1 MGKTRSELREK
12 CMVILYQVELLEKN
26 NIEYNVDSL
35 IKDNIEV
42 ENEFVKEIVYGVTT
56 HYDEL
61 NNIINK
67 YLINWDIT
75 RIDKTGAA
83 ILRIA
88 AYELIYTET
97 PPLVVINEAIN
108 LAKKYSD
115 DSIRKIINASLDR
128 MRKEYE
134 R

>member
-12 CMVILYQVELLEKN
+12 CMIILYQEELMRKSEITFDIDN
-26 NIEYNVDSL
+26 L
-35 IKDNIEV
+35 IKDNIEI

-61 NNIINK
+61 NDVINK
-67 YLINWDIT
+67 YLLNWDVD
-75 RIDKTGAA
+75 RLDKTGAA

-88 AYELIYTET
+88 SYELIYTNT
-97 PPLVVINEAIN
+97 PPIVVINEAIN

-115 DSIRKIINASLDR
+115 DAIKKIINASLDR
-128 MRKEYE
+128 MRKDYE

>member
-12 CMVILYQVELLEKN
+12 CMIILYQEELMRN
-26 NIEYNVDSL
+26 SDIVFDIDNL
-35 IKDNIEV
+35 IKDNIEI

-61 NNIINK
+61 NDVINK
-67 YLINWDIT
+67 YLLNWHVD
-75 RIDKTGAA
+75 RLDKTGAA

-88 AYELIYTET
+88 SYELIYTDT
-97 PPLVVINEAIN
+97 PPIVVINEAIN

-115 DSIRKIINASLDR
+115 DAIKKIINASLDR
-128 MRKEYE
+128 MRKDYE
-134 R
+134 